1 MFKKIIILKLL
12 VFSTFLF
19 SKTADELLNPKNN
32 AYDFTFNNNNSF
44 NEYTPI
50 EYVDKIEMSVDKILG
65 FLPRTFNTFD
75 CKNDVYGNT
84 YCPESLELAREYTA
98 YSPSTAYERTQTVI
112 DFEQGTYQELTSTVR
127 DFMDGFANTHNSTV
141 TDYQTGSGTSN
152 VGTVIDYQNGSS
164 VKRTNSVMDFASK
177 VSSTVDC
184 SYTASSAG
192 FQSMA
197 LQLPYASNKGWY
209 NHGNTIYIGNWGDDG
224 NFYYIGLKYEN
235 GQLYSNFTGTWGNA
249 ETNGIIGFSGL
260 IDPNHRNSSGHGYI
274 SFRVYNGVF
283 QGRYCS
289 VSNAGRC
296 YSWGAW
302 YNITSSTLVKAD
314 DIYNNSNGYKFD
326 YYISFATG
334 SCSNGGTLSGNTCV
348 KTCTTTACPSG
359 YTDNGSNCQKL
370 VSFDF
375 YQYTCPSSYSPIN
388 SGFTSY
394 TKTDPNTTAQN
405 WNTLD
410 DDINSATAPVGNCK
424 KTITYSY
431 YKYNCPTG
439 YTVRDGGLTSACPR
453 TDPNNTINNESTL
466 SQPCNNSTPPT
477 GNCEK
482 IIPYTFYSYECSSG
496 YTAIDKGLATCT
508 KTDSSTSTNTSS
520 TLSQPCNSATP
531 PKENCYKDISYKH
544 YTYGCSPG
552 YITDNY
558 GLSTCPK
565 TDPNK
570 SVNNSATLDDD
581 CNSKTPPPGNC
592 RKSYSY
598 KYYEYLCEGTNS
610 FNENYEAINKGLS
623 TCTKT
628 DNDINK
634 VNSELADNCNSST
647 PPINNCKS
655 SEYSCDSTIFK
666 PAFVDGN
673 WKCSPYMCNGEMKCG
688 YASCQGNNTSLDYY
702 MLSSLN
708 PLKSEVKLNTS
719 DCNTSYEYI
728 DGNSTAH
735 YIKYCSNGIIENATC
750 LEKDANNKCVKF
762 DTTNPDAK
770 CKSGTTIIE
779 PSKQYTYYTY
789 SCPNEKNS
797 FGFNWEIINNITTD
811 PGCID
816 DTFGK
821 CLNFEKLSNNCKR
834 KTLGC
839 TSGSCQF
846 QSSSNQWK
854 CVTGTISLE
863 SSSCNSP
870 ICDLVLNNEISY
882 CENEVCPTANGI
894 YERNNQCYMML
905 CPDGTFE
912 IDGKCGVE

>member
-127 DFMDGFANTHNSTV
+127 DFMDGFASTHNSTV

-164 VKRTNSVMDFASK
+164 VKRTGFVVDFASK
-177 VSSTVDC
+177 V
-184 SYTASSAG
+184 TASTSATFG
-192 FQSMA
+192 GSFTDRITKRNSI
-197 LQLPYASNKGWY
+197 WWT
-209 NHGNTIYIGNWGDDG
+209 GNSFGLWSTIQINNGAVSGGSFYMSDGDSSYPVPNEEVLGYVSKTSFTNSDRITKRNSIWWTGNSFGLWSTIQINNGAVSGGSFYMSDGDS
-224 NFYYIGLKYEN
+224 YYPVPNEEVLGYVSKIN
-235 GQLYSNFTGTWGNA
+235 QTLYSC
-249 ETNGIIGFSGL
+249 
-260 IDPNHRNSSGHGYI
+260 SSG
-274 SFRVYNGVF
+274 
-283 QGRYCS
+283 
-289 VSNAGRC
+289 
-296 YSWGAW
+296 
-302 YNITSSTLVKAD
+302 TLV
-314 DIYNNSNGYKFD
+314 
-326 YYISFATG
+326 
-334 SCSNGGTLSGNTCV
+334 GTTCQ
-348 KTCTTTACPSG
+348 TLACPSG
-359 YTDNGSNCQKL
+359 YTDNGTNCQKS

-375 YQYTCPSSYSPIN
+375 YQYTCPSTYSPIN

-394 TKTDPNTTAQN
+394 TKTDPNTSAEN
-405 WNTLD
+405 WNSLD
-410 DDINSATAPVGNCK
+410 DAVNSATPPTCNCQ

-496 YTAIDKGLATCT
+496 YTAIDKGLASCT

-750 LEKDANNKCVKF
+750 LEKDANNKCIKF

-797 FGFNWEIINNITTD
+797 YGFNWEIINNITTD

>member
-19 SKTADELLNPKNN
+19 SKTADELLNPKSN

-141 TDYQTGSGTSN
+141 IDYQTGSGTSN

-164 VKRTNSVMDFASK
+164 VKRTGFVVDYTNK
-177 VSSTVDC
+177 VIART
-184 SYTASSAG
+184 
-192 FQSMA
+192 QA
-197 LQLPYASNKGWY
+197 LK
-209 NHGNTIYIGNWGDDG
+209 
-224 NFYYIGLKYEN
+224 
-235 GQLYSNFTGTWGNA
+235 
-249 ETNGIIGFSGL
+249 
-260 IDPNHRNSSGHGYI
+260 
-274 SFRVYNGVF
+274 NGVF
-283 QGRYCS
+283 AVAGNGLGYDNCEGGSRGWERGRWTSGYEYCS
-289 VSNAGRC
+289 TKGMRLPWRSETTNASSQGVPSCGVPTYTNDTSRWWRWEFNGTGGVYSDGGAAIRC
-296 YSWGAW
+296 VTDSPYE
-302 YNITSSTLVKAD
+302 IRD
-314 DIYNNSNGYKFD
+314 EQI
-326 YYISFATG
+326 
-334 SCSNGGTLSGNTCV
+334 
-348 KTCTTTACPSG
+348 CPSG
-359 YTDNGSNCQKL
+359 YTDNGTNCQKT

-375 YQYTCPSSYSPIN
+375 YQYTCPSTYSPIN

-394 TKTDPNTTAQN
+394 TKTDPNTSTEN

-410 DDINSATAPVGNCK
+410 DAVNSATAPIGNCQ

-453 TDPNNTINNESTL
+453 TDPNKTINNESTL

-570 SVNNSATLDDD
+570 SVNNSATLDDA

-634 VNSELADNCNSST
+634 VNTELADNCNNSI

-673 WKCSPYMCNGEMKCG
+673 WKCSPYYCNSEMKCG
-688 YASCQGNNTSLDYY
+688 YASCQGNYTSADNY
-702 MLSSLN
+702 MPTSLN
-708 PLKSEVKLNTS
+708 PLKTEVKLNNL
-719 DCNTSYEYI
+719 DCNSSYEYI
-728 DGNSTAH
+728 DGNSIVH
-735 YIKYCSNGIIENATC
+735 YIKYCSNGLIENATC
-750 LEKDANNKCVKF
+750 LEKDVNDKCIKF
-762 DTTNPDAK
+762 DTTDPDAK

-779 PSKQYTYYTY
+779 PTKQYTYYTY

-839 TSGSCQF
+839 TTGNCQF
-846 QSSSNQWK
+846 QSSINQWK
-854 CVTGTISLE
+854 CITGTISLD

-870 ICDLVLNNEISY
+870 ICDLVLNSEITYCINET
-882 CENEVCPTANGI
+882 CPTVNGI
-894 YERNNQCYMML
+894 YERNNNCYMML
-905 CPDGTFE
+905 CPDGTYE
-912 IDGKCGVE
+912 INGKCGVE

>member
-1 MFKKIIILKLL
+1 MFKKIIILQLL

-19 SKTADELLNPKNN
+19 SKTAEELLNPKNN
-32 AYDFTFNNNNSF
+32 AYDFTLTNNNSL

-50 EYVDKIEMSVDKILG
+50 QYVDKVEMSVEKILG
-65 FLPRTFNTFD
+65 LVPRIFNTFD
-75 CKNDVYGNT
+75 CKNDIYGNT

-127 DFMDGFANTHNSTV
+127 DFMDGFASTHNSTV

-164 VKRTNSVMDFASK
+164 VKRTGFVMDYANK
-177 VSSTVDC
+177 TQGTVIAPN
-184 SYTASSAG
+184 SIKKLNINMTG
-192 FQSMA
+192 GG
-197 LQLPYASNKGWY
+197 YASY
-209 NHGNTIYIGNWGDDG
+209 YFYEHGPYCGGRGYEIDKSTDMLTDYYHCPNPEEGDSLLINVDPKNCTKNGN
-224 NFYYIGLKYEN
+224 I
-235 GQLYSNFTGTWGNA
+235 TTC
-249 ETNGIIGFSGL
+249 SGL
-260 IDPNHRNSSGHGYI
+260 NLGTNVPR
-274 SFRVYNGVF
+274 
-283 QGRYCS
+283 
-289 VSNAGRC
+289 
-296 YSWGAW
+296 
-302 YNITSSTLVKAD
+302 NITLIGDNTYIKITDSSNKLVLQGPGSLELITINNCPSGYSLRADGKCQKSTL
-314 DIYNNSNGYKFD
+314 
-326 YYISFATG
+326 
-334 SCSNGGTLSGNTCV
+334 
-348 KTCTTTACPSG
+348 ACPSG
-359 YTDNGSNCQKL
+359 YTDNGTNCQKS

-375 YQYTCPSSYSPIN
+375 YQYTCPSTYSPIN

-394 TKTDPNTTAQN
+394 TKTDPNTSAQN

-410 DDINSATAPVGNCK
+410 DAVNSATAPTGNCQ

-453 TDPNNTINNESTL
+453 TDPNKTINNESTL
-466 SQPCNNSTPPT
+466 SQPCNNSIPPT

-708 PLKSEVKLNTS
+708 LLKSEVKLNTS

>member
-1 MFKKIIILKLL
+1 MFKKIIILQLL

-19 SKTADELLNPKNN
+19 SKTAEELLNPKNN
-32 AYDFTFNNNNSF
+32 AYDFTLTNNNSL

-50 EYVDKIEMSVDKILG
+50 QYVDKVEMSVEKILG
-65 FLPRTFNTFD
+65 LVPRIFNTFD
-75 CKNDVYGNT
+75 CKNDIYGNT

-141 TDYQTGSGTSN
+141 NDYQTGSGTSN

-164 VKRTNSVMDFASK
+164 VSRIGQVVDYTNK
-177 VSSTVDC
+177 VTTTTTTTKLKFQHSLTIGGYYWNAEGSPANIPLLQNSTYYNSGSNGNYLCCVETTRSSSDII
-184 SYTASSAG
+184 
-192 FQSMA
+192 
-197 LQLPYASNKGWY
+197 QLDRG
-209 NHGNTIYIGNWGDDG
+209 
-224 NFYYIGLKYEN
+224 
-235 GQLYSNFTGTWGNA
+235 GNA
-249 ETNGIIGFSGL
+249 YHSTYYPNNPLSDTISETYSLGL
-260 IDPNHRNSSGHGYI
+260 SEITVNGYI
-274 SFRVYNGVF
+274 SGDTAYMTIVINNI
-283 QGRYCS
+283 GR
-289 VSNAGRC
+289 
-296 YSWGAW
+296 
-302 YNITSSTLVKAD
+302 ISSTETYTNTATQNQALWFAFPSKYD
-314 DIYNNSNGYKFD
+314 FYPYGE
-326 YYISFATG
+326 YYSIVPVTEY
-334 SCSNGGTLSGNTCV
+334 
-348 KTCTTTACPSG
+348 TTTLTCPTG
-359 YTDNGSNCQKL
+359 YTETAGAEASKGQCKRT
-370 VSFDF
+370 VSYNF
-375 YQYTCPSSYSPIN
+375 YQYTCPSTYSPIN

-394 TKTDPNTTAQN
+394 TKTDPNTTTEN
-405 WNTLD
+405 WNSLD
-410 DDINSATAPVGNCK
+410 DAVNSATPPTGNCQ

-508 KTDSSTSTNTSS
+508 KTDSSTSSDTSS
-520 TLSQPCNSATP
+520 SLDDPCNSATP

>member
-1 MFKKIIILKLL
+1 M
-12 VFSTFLF
+12 
-19 SKTADELLNPKNN
+19 
-32 AYDFTFNNNNSF
+32 
-44 NEYTPI
+44 
-50 EYVDKIEMSVDKILG
+50 
-65 FLPRTFNTFD
+65 
-75 CKNDVYGNT
+75 
-84 YCPESLELAREYTA
+84 
-98 YSPSTAYERTQTVI
+98 
-112 DFEQGTYQELTSTVR
+112 
-127 DFMDGFANTHNSTV
+127 
-141 TDYQTGSGTSN
+141 
-152 VGTVIDYQNGSS
+152 
-164 VKRTNSVMDFASK
+164 
-177 VSSTVDC
+177 
-184 SYTASSAG
+184 
-192 FQSMA
+192 
-197 LQLPYASNKGWY
+197 
-209 NHGNTIYIGNWGDDG
+209 
-224 NFYYIGLKYEN
+224 
-235 GQLYSNFTGTWGNA
+235 
-249 ETNGIIGFSGL
+249 
-260 IDPNHRNSSGHGYI
+260 
-274 SFRVYNGVF
+274 
-283 QGRYCS
+283 
-289 VSNAGRC
+289 
-296 YSWGAW
+296 
-302 YNITSSTLVKAD
+302 
-314 DIYNNSNGYKFD
+314 
-326 YYISFATG
+326 
-334 SCSNGGTLSGNTCV
+334 
-348 KTCTTTACPSG
+348 
-359 YTDNGSNCQKL
+359 
-370 VSFDF
+370 
-375 YQYTCPSSYSPIN
+375 
-388 SGFTSY
+388 
-394 TKTDPNTTAQN
+394 
-405 WNTLD
+405 
-410 DDINSATAPVGNCK
+410 
-424 KTITYSY
+424 
-431 YKYNCPTG
+431 
-439 YTVRDGGLTSACPR
+439 
-453 TDPNNTINNESTL
+453 
-466 SQPCNNSTPPT
+466 
-477 GNCEK
+477 
-482 IIPYTFYSYECSSG
+482 
-496 YTAIDKGLATCT
+496 
-508 KTDSSTSTNTSS
+508 
-520 TLSQPCNSATP
+520 
-531 PKENCYKDISYKH
+531 
-544 YTYGCSPG
+544 
-552 YITDNY
+552 
-558 GLSTCPK
+558 
-565 TDPNK
+565 
-570 SVNNSATLDDD
+570 
-581 CNSKTPPPGNC
+581 
-592 RKSYSY
+592 
-598 KYYEYLCEGTNS
+598 
-610 FNENYEAINKGLS
+610 S

>member
-1 MFKKIIILKLL
+1 MFKKIIILQLL

-19 SKTADELLNPKNN
+19 SKTAEELLNPKNN
-32 AYDFTFNNNNSF
+32 AYDFTLTNNNSL

-50 EYVDKIEMSVDKILG
+50 QYVDKVEMSVEKILG
-65 FLPRTFNTFD
+65 LVPRIFNTFD
-75 CKNDVYGNT
+75 CKNDIYGNT

-127 DFMDGFANTHNSTV
+127 DFMDGFASTHNSTV

-177 VSSTVDC
+177 VNNTQTANFNIPVYDNGAWGVDSQSCGWGYCSNFPILGYLSSTPFAGSIPIYRYNYSIRNY
-184 SYTASSAG
+184 SYHHLSRTPQSGIYGYAMPYNSSLLSLFNG
-192 FQSMA
+192 GSTRQSNR
-197 LQLPYASNKGWY
+197 P
-209 NHGNTIYIGNWGDDG
+209 T
-224 NFYYIGLKYEN
+224 
-235 GQLYSNFTGTWGNA
+235 
-249 ETNGIIGFSGL
+249 IIGTYP
-260 IDPNHRNSSGHGYI
+260 PNIFPDG
-274 SFRVYNGVF
+274 
-283 QGRYCS
+283 
-289 VSNAGRC
+289 
-296 YSWGAW
+296 
-302 YNITSSTLVKAD
+302 D
-314 DIYNNSNGYKFD
+314 
-326 YYISFATG
+326 ISFADG
-334 SCSNGGTLSGNTCV
+334 HELMIKKSSGIYNSGTL
-348 KTCTTTACPSG
+348 ACPSG

-439 YTVRDGGLTSACPR
+439 YTVRDAGLTSACPR

-496 YTAIDKGLATCT
+496 YTAIDKGLASCT
-508 KTDSSTSTNTSS
+508 KTDSSTSTDTSS
-520 TLSQPCNSATP
+520 SLDDPCNSSTP

-610 FNENYEAINKGLS
+610 VNENYEAINKGLS

>member
-141 TDYQTGSGTSN
+141 IDYQTGSGTSN

-164 VKRTNSVMDFASK
+164 VKRTGFVVDYANK
-177 VSSTVDC
+177 TGSSTTTTTIVGSGSWTFSDGA
-184 SYTASSAG
+184 SGTGYGSMAIKASGKAFVRYTSFGVSKL
-192 FQSMA
+192 FQSSTYQVPPKA
-197 LQLPYASNKGWY
+197 
-209 NHGNTIYIGNWGDDG
+209 DG
-224 NFYYIGLKYEN
+224 TFYYDSIEEAKY
-235 GQLYSNFTGTWGNA
+235 YA
-249 ETNGIIGFSGL
+249 
-260 IDPNHRNSSGHGYI
+260 
-274 SFRVYNGVF
+274 
-283 QGRYCS
+283 YCE
-289 VSNAGRC
+289 
-296 YSWGAW
+296 
-302 YNITSSTLVKAD
+302 SSTAVNIRILFR
-314 DIYNNSNGYKFD
+314 NGYSETFFD
-326 YYISFATG
+326 
-334 SCSNGGTLSGNTCV
+334 CLGTVTV
-348 KTCTTTACPSG
+348 DTTACPSG
-359 YTDNGSNCQKL
+359 YTDNGTNCQKT

-375 YQYTCPSSYSPIN
+375 YQYTCPSTYSPIN

-394 TKTDPNTTAQN
+394 TKTDPNTSAQN
-405 WNTLD
+405 WNSLD
-410 DDINSATAPVGNCK
+410 DAVNSATAPIGNCQ

-453 TDPNNTINNESTL
+453 TDPNKTINNESTL

-531 PKENCYKDISYKH
+531 PKENCYKDISYNH

-570 SVNNSATLDDD
+570 SVNNSATLDDS

-634 VNSELADNCNSST
+634 VNTELADNCNNSI

-673 WKCSPYMCNGEMKCG
+673 WKCSPYYCNSEMKCG
-688 YASCQGNNTSLDYY
+688 YASCQGNYTSADNY
-702 MLSSLN
+702 MPTSLN
-708 PLKSEVKLNTS
+708 PLKTEVKLNNL
-719 DCNTSYEYI
+719 DCNSSYEYI
-728 DGNSTAH
+728 DGNSIVH
-735 YIKYCSNGIIENATC
+735 YIKYCSNGLIENATC
-750 LEKDANNKCVKF
+750 LEKDVNDKCIKF
-762 DTTNPDAK
+762 DTTDPDAK

-779 PSKQYTYYTY
+779 PTKQYTYYTY

-839 TSGSCQF
+839 TTGNCQF
-846 QSSSNQWK
+846 QSSINQWK
-854 CVTGTISLE
+854 CITGTISLD

-870 ICDLVLNNEISY
+870 ICDLVLNSEITYCINET
-882 CENEVCPTANGI
+882 CPTVNGI
-894 YERNNQCYMML
+894 YERNNNCYMML
-905 CPDGTFE
+905 CPDGTYE
-912 IDGKCGVE
+912 INGKCGVE

>member
-1 MFKKIIILKLL
+1 MFKKIIILQLL

-19 SKTADELLNPKNN
+19 SKTAEELLNPKNN
-32 AYDFTFNNNNSF
+32 AYDFTLTNNNSL

-50 EYVDKIEMSVDKILG
+50 QYVDKVEMSVEKILG
-65 FLPRTFNTFD
+65 LVPRIFNTFD
-75 CKNDVYGNT
+75 CKNDIYGNT

-127 DFMDGFANTHNSTV
+127 DFMDGFASTHNSTV

-164 VKRTNSVMDFASK
+164 VSGIGQVVDYTNK
-177 VSSTVDC
+177 TGSSTTTTTIVGSGSWKFSDGGSGTGYGTMEIKASGKAFVRYT
-184 SYTASSAG
+184 SYDVPKL
-192 FQSMA
+192 FQSSTYQIPPRA
-197 LQLPYASNKGWY
+197 DGAFYY
-209 NHGNTIYIGNWGDDG
+209 NTIEEAN
-224 NFYYIGLKYEN
+224 YY
-235 GQLYSNFTGTWGNA
+235 A
-249 ETNGIIGFSGL
+249 
-260 IDPNHRNSSGHGYI
+260 
-274 SFRVYNGVF
+274 
-283 QGRYCS
+283 YCE
-289 VSNAGRC
+289 
-296 YSWGAW
+296 
-302 YNITSSTLVKAD
+302 SSTAVNIRILFR
-314 DIYNNSNGYKFD
+314 YGYSETFFD
-326 YYISFATG
+326 CLGTAT
-334 SCSNGGTLSGNTCV
+334 V
-348 KTCTTTACPSG
+348 DTTACPSG
-359 YTDNGSNCQKL
+359 YTATTGAETSKGQCKRT
-370 VSFDF
+370 VSYNF
-375 YQYTCPSSYSPIN
+375 YQYTCPSTYTPIN
-388 SGFTSY
+388 YGFTSY
-394 TKTDPNTTAQN
+394 TKTDPNTSAEN
-405 WNTLD
+405 WNSLD
-410 DDINSATAPVGNCK
+410 DAVNSATPPTGNCQ

-453 TDPNNTINNESTL
+453 TDPNKTINNESTL

-508 KTDSSTSTNTSS
+508 KTDSSTSSDTSS
-520 TLSQPCNSATP
+520 SLDDPCNSATP